1 LTLRE
6 GRIMLDRC
14 RTNQAA
20 FSAGGGRM
28 QTIRQILERKGDQ
41 VWAVSSTDSVFDAV
55 RRMAELR
62 VGALLVVDAGVLVG
76 IFSERDYARRIILE
90 GRTSRETRVAEIMTP
105 EPVTASLELSA
116 DAGLALMTERRFRH
130 LPVLEQGRLVGV
142 VSIGDLVNAVL
153 DDQRELIKQLE
164 LYVSS

>member
-1 LTLRE
+1 
-6 GRIMLDRC
+6 MLDKC
-14 RTNQAA
+14 KTNH
-20 FSAGGGRM
+20 AGVQRGGQSSV

-41 VWAVSSTDSVFDAV
+41 VWAVSSGDSVLDAV

-62 VGALLVVDAGVLVG
+62 IGAVLVMDAGTLAG

-105 EPVTASLELSA
+105 NPVTAPPELSA

-130 LPVLEQGRLVGV
+130 LPVVDEGKVVGV

-153 DDQRELIKQLE
+153 ADQRELIKQLE